1 MVLNGPPFL
10 NLFIMNKL
18 KIISKNMKIKKHDK
32 AILNK
37 MIKQNPNLKNL
48 ISRFDL
54 QLINIEKS

>member
-1 MVLNGPPFL
+1 
-10 NLFIMNKL
+10 MNKL

-48 ISRFDL
+48 INKFDL